1 MAKHTIHECQHEY
14 TNEDRLRMNKGYPLL
29 LPMLIL
35 ILPATVCRLTTNKL
49 PDEATL
55 SPEQEQSQAVNTP
68 QTHILNEESGGS
80 KGKMEIYGG
89 GYDIPA
95 MWRAVGRESGNVMN
109 SRSEQ
114 NRRSRRTLLRA
125 CMSSLGKASR
135 RFCWYTPANARLQK
149 NRCLCSLM
157 F

>member
-1 MAKHTIHECQHEY
+1 MDK
-14 TNEDRLRMNKGYPLL
+14 LYPLL

-35 ILPATVCRLTTNKL
+35 ILPATICRLTTNKL

-95 MWRAVGRESGNVMN
+95 IVGSGGKGARERYEFAFGAEPQV
-109 SRSEQ
+109 
-114 NRRSRRTLLRA
+114 
-125 CMSSLGKASR
+125 
-135 RFCWYTPANARLQK
+135 
-149 NRCLCSLM
+149 
-157 F
+157 